1 MTNKAKITSIVLVG
15 ALILGALF
23 FMLNRSDSDNSV
35 NEISKTKSTTTSKKE
50 PSQKPFT
57 AKFAIYSNGFYRAF
71 SLPMYHNLSK
81 KAYITSPNTHVVR
94 VDKPGITWDQ
104 FFKTLPFELSYECL
118 VAGTGEQFCNDGT
131 NSLKFYINGKRST
144 DILSKKIQ
152 KNDELLVSYGQET
165 KEQIQ
170 QQIQSVSNPSN

>member
-1 MTNKAKITSIVLVG
+1 MKYSKAIGLAIVGALLVG
-15 ALILGALF
+15 ALIFWLV
-23 FMLNRSDSDNSV
+23 RSNETTEPVAKDSAATSV
-35 NEISKTKSTTTSKKE
+35 EVKKSE
-50 PSQKPFT
+50 PEKPYT

-81 KAYITSPNTHVVR
+81 KAYITAPDTHVVR

-118 VAGTGEQFCNDGT
+118 VAGTGEQFCNNDT
-131 NSLKFYINGKRST
+131 NSLKFYINGTRTT

-152 KNDELLVSYGQET
+152 KDDELLVSYGQESP
-165 KEQIQ
+165 EQIQ
-170 QQIQSVSNPSN
+170 QQIDSVSNPSN